1 MQLALLACHP
11 ENSPQI
17 LRLGHSWLLRT
28 ARIWSW
34 IVRQTRPAGF
44 EAMGGKLDI
53 RAKFPAGE
61 VRIRQ
66 FGGLA
71 RRQPSRTRRGGIG
84 RRAKAA
90 A

>member
-1 MQLALLACHP
+1 
-11 ENSPQI
+11 
-17 LRLGHSWLLRT
+17 
-28 ARIWSW
+28 
-34 IVRQTRPAGF
+34 
-44 EAMGGKLDI
+44 MGGKLDI

-71 RRQPSRTRRGGIG
+71 RRQRSRTRRGGIG
-84 RRAKAA
+84 RRTKAA

>member
-1 MQLALLACHP
+1 
-11 ENSPQI
+11 
-17 LRLGHSWLLRT
+17 
-28 ARIWSW
+28 
-34 IVRQTRPAGF
+34 
-44 EAMGGKLDI
+44 MGGKLEI

-71 RRQPSRTRRGGIG
+71 RRPRSRSGRRG
-84 RRAKAA
+84 RAA